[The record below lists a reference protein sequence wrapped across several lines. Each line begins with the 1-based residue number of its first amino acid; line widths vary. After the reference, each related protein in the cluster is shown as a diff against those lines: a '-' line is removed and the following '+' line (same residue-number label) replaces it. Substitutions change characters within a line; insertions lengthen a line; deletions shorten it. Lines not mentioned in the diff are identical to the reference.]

1 MRRAPGAELLALLLH
16 KVLHLAVL
24 LDHLPQLLPLL
35 LELGLL
41 LVGLVLERRHLLLR
55 GVARLVRLVRDLDDP
70 RHLLLLLRQLL
81 LELLVDLVE
90 DEALAAQVVDVL
102 AQLLVVRERLVVLL
116 ERLVE
121 PVLEDGDLLG
131 DRLVVLA
138 ARVDPAHLLALLPD
152 LLVHQLHLLVELVD
166 PPLLE
171 LDLARVH
178 VARVLQLGDLRL
190 RRHVVVQL
198 RVLPLQRQLLLQ
210 LLVVALQLLDR
221 PALLGED
228 RLRLPAVR
236 LGVPS
241 TIRYF
246 FCTPSSSACWSPIEL
261 WPARHSVGA
270 RVSAWRRVLQ
280 CLRSL
285 LTQMLCMKPTSC
297 VLCAGRDLG
306 TTWPPRK

>member
-1 MRRAPGAELLALLLH
+1 MCARGRCGARLERELLALLLH

-35 LELGLL
+35 LELDLL

-70 RHLLLLLRQLL
+70 SHLLLLLRQLL

-90 DEALAAQVVDVL
+90 DEALAAEVVDVL

-198 RVLPLQRQLLLQ
+198 RVLPLQRELLLQ

-221 PALLGED
+221 PALLRED

-236 LGVPS
+236 LRVPLHDPVL
-241 TIRYF
+241 F
-246 FCTPSSSACWSPIEL
+246 LHAVEL
-261 WPARHSVGA
+261 GLLVTHRPGGHSVGA
-270 RVSAWRRVLQ
+270 QFSAGSGFAGVELFI
-280 CLRSL
+280 CLA
-285 LTQMLCMKPTSC
+285 CW
-297 VLCAGRDLG
+297 LG
-306 TTWPPRK
+306 